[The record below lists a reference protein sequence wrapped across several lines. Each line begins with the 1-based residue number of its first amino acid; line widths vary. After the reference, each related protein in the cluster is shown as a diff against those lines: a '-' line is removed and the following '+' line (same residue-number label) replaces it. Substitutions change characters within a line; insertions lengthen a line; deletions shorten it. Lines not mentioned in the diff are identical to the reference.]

1 MRNIAILALT
11 GWQENLRRRFYLLS
25 LAFAGVFLYMSLIL
39 GVLAVEQENRVLL
52 DFGLGFIELMGL
64 AGALYGATTI
74 VLREMET
81 KTVYLVLTRPV
92 NRGEYILGRFLGL
105 MLSVL
110 ASMALMSAFHLSILW
125 AKGWRGPEP
134 YAAALL
140 AAYLKVL
147 VTAALTTF
155 LAIFSSSALTAG
167 AISSVAWTLGHFLPE
182 IRYLI
187 SHGASRAAVVPLF
200 AISYIV
206 PDLQLFNLRDRLA
219 ATSLAA
225 PEAGLAWW
233 LGYAVLYT
241 AVWLALAWGL
251 LRRKEF

>member
-25 LAFAGVFLYMSLIL
+25 LAFAGVFLYLSLIL
-39 GVLAVEQENRVLL
+39 GLLAVEQENRVLL

-92 NRGEYILGRFLGL
+92 GRGEYLLGRFLGL

-110 ASMALMSAFHLSILW
+110 ASMALMAAFHLGILW

-140 AAYLKVL
+140 GAYLKVL
-147 VTAALTTF
+147 VTAALATF
-155 LAIFSSSALTAG
+155 LALFSSSALTAG
-167 AISSVAWTLGHFLPE
+167 VISCVAWTLGHFLPE
-182 IRYLI
+182 IRYLVT
-187 SHGASRAAVVPLF
+187 HGPSRAMVAPLF
-200 AISYIV
+200 ALSYIV
-206 PDLQLFNLRDRLA
+206 PDLQLFNLRDRFA
-219 ATSLAA
+219 AASLAA
-225 PEAGLAWW
+225 PEAGGAWW
-233 LGYAVLYT
+233 LGYAALYS